1 MISRLVRLGFCII
14 ASVAWCGAISAAS
27 SEASG
32 ASVSES
38 SIPVFADA
46 GAGQH
51 QTTLQY
57 RVTANSDAKDCE
69 FYVNA
74 IGKGAFSR
82 GPVFQRWLE
91 AYISVDEAALV
102 ARAGGAVENVG
113 MYVQNRDVNDTST
126 GREGLYLGSRIEPAY
141 YRVKMTY
148 DQNHVQGGGGVIAV
162 RREIQSLAFF
172 LDLRRSDGSIERF
185 WLKNGTRDYTI
196 DVIFEGQ
203 PLKHTPTGAGEVG
216 FVEAGP
222 VFNQK
227 MACIR

>member
-1 MISRLVRLGFCII
+1 M
-14 ASVAWCGAISAAS
+14 SVAWCGAISAGS
-27 SEASG
+27 SEVSG
-32 ASVSES
+32 DSVSEP
-38 SIPVFADA
+38 SIPVFSEA
-46 GAGQH
+46 GADQH
-51 QTTLQY
+51 QTTLRY
-57 RVTANSDAKDCE
+57 LVTANSNASDCE

-74 IGKGAFSR
+74 IGKGEFSR
-82 GPVFQRWLE
+82 GPVLLRWLE
-91 AYISVDEAALV
+91 AYISVDEAALA
-102 ARAGGAVENVG
+102 ARAGGIIENAG
-113 MYVQNRDVNDTST
+113 MYVQHRDVNDSSAS
-126 GREGLYLGSRIEPAY
+126 RAGLYLGSRLEPAY

-148 DQNHVQGGGGVIAV
+148 DQNHVQGGGVVAV